1 MGDNCIITTRSLQDT
16 IEALRDVI
24 QAQQMEHQLPPH
36 EPTATE
42 YFAILSTTLSVGG
55 SGGERMVELLKIL
68 QAVIPATSKH
78 VLKLQFKTVSQ
89 TILSILK
96 TQSTDWNDLLIQ
108 SLLSVLGAII
118 MEQEC
123 SNGFWDSVHALQSIN
138 AILAFVDSDHPKHR
152 KLCHDTILSIMK
164 LHHQHKTNN
173 LRSYIIDFC
182 IGVILSCSRAAYKR
196 SHFVILMLEGI
207 IVFCPESKLLQLLD
221 YCIRLQVCDIPKLTA
236 AVYRMYDTL
245 YQNPSFSFSAIVGH
259 QSLSLLV
266 GSRPS
271 TSDMEANSFYC
282 TALASGLICIRKQ
295 SRSLVMDLLDPIVRE
310 LVAQSESD
318 FIQVHCAVGAALKR
332 VLSVVFERPALV
344 RTKHTS
350 AAVSEEEG
358 RLQTVLDSLAGIF
371 EIKYVPAWLYVM
383 DAIRTLFDTFRM
395 NGRPVSALRSTI
407 ESLAMMLQALE
418 LRAIQVDA
426 SVHIALTDS
435 LVAALRCCGFKQ
447 FLDMVPLI
455 STTTA
460 TTTTTC
466 SSDGGRERSSTAEEG
481 LIPTNREWV
490 LDFLLK
496 HVKGMPCSLSDF
508 GNCILPIAGRYN
520 DRAKGSSSSADE
532 EKMKGLQ
539 KRMVQ
544 LWSLLPEMC
553 VLHVTDVVESFPRLV
568 PILERL
574 FMNPEYP
581 QQLTHIIVTTLLNL
595 AKGVRQRCPR
605 ALSSSSSSSNS
616 SSSSSSSND
625 STAVTAELDALRSM
639 AFKFLPLILQ
649 YIEGI
654 AIGDPKFQDGVSC
667 ISAWSDI
674 APSALVSTISR
685 KLLQLVLSTTAVEG
699 PENIAAAGWMSVM
712 VAIIPLLSE
721 SLIQLLFRSIRPLL
735 TASESSSV
743 QKRAY
748 GLLLA
753 LLTHHRAIIVTF
765 EDPIDILKDISAALL
780 TCHVSSRT
788 LRFRCIESLLSDM
801 TADVMEG
808 TLGHVFEEVLVCLK
822 DVNKKSR
829 DGAMSILKLFIH
841 TLQPGDMMTELS
853 KVLHLEGA
861 SSSLKSSA
869 ATGLCILIMTHRT
882 SEVVLVRSVELLPSV
897 GELLVD
903 DCPHQTKAALS
914 YIRVFVS
921 VQPPVVVDR
930 LLPEIVAAF
939 TQSLGTHK
947 AKFSSR
953 CRAIMRKLV
962 QRVDEEALRSVV
974 PSADLPLLDYV
985 CKYARRA
992 QRKKEIKEKQ
1002 NRVDRMLGSDSDDDD
1017 SDDDEDEDGFN
1028 DDEGEGFDPD
1038 STLMQV
1044 SAALQSSSSSS
1055 SSRESYVDYRLGS
1068 RPKAKRAGESTD
1080 SGRVWFPSS
1089 LQDLMEDQPSQNNRG
1104 GTADAD
1110 RKSTSRGG
1118 AVVESNHHHHHHN
1131 HLIGKRSRG
1140 DYQNSASSSNG
1151 DRGLDGSSRSSSSSN
1166 KKREDEDDDPY
1177 QVIVTADG
1185 KVVVKE
1191 VEVESPS
1198 LVPNDPSKLV
1208 KQGEDSHLKSDK
1220 QKQQQQQQQL
1230 SKRRKLNLHEP
1241 GIEYRSKK
1249 SGGDIWKKGMLEP
1262 HAFIPLDPRLLSKKH
1277 HREAVSHFGVV
1288 VKSKDGKKKR
1298 ADNRREVAKKK
1309 SNSRAGAAAKK
1320 RHRA

>member
-1 MGDNCIITTRSLQDT
+1 
-16 IEALRDVI
+16 
-24 QAQQMEHQLPPH
+24 MEHQLPSH

-42 YFAILSTTLSVGG
+42 YFAIISTTLSVG
-55 SGGERMVELLKIL
+55 SGGDRLVELLKIL

-96 TQSTDWNDLLIQ
+96 SQSTDSSSDLLIQ

-138 AILAFVDSDHPKHR
+138 AILSFVDSDHPKHR

-164 LHHQHKTNN
+164 LHHQQKTNS
-173 LRSYIIDFC
+173 LRSYIFDFC
-182 IGVILSCSRAAYKR
+182 VGVILSCSRAAYKR

-207 IVFCPESKLLQLLD
+207 IVFCPEAKLLQLLD

-245 YQNPSFSFSAIVGH
+245 YQNPSFSFSAAVGH

-271 TSDMEANSFYC
+271 TPDMEANSFYC

-295 SRSLVMDLLDPIVRE
+295 NRPLVMDLLDPIVRE
-310 LVAQSESD
+310 LIAQSESD

-344 RTKHTS
+344 RTKHTA

-358 RLQTVLDSLAGIF
+358 RLQAVLDSLAGIF

-395 NGRPVSALRSTI
+395 NGRPAAALRSTI
-407 ESLAMMLQALE
+407 ESLARMLQALE

-447 FLDMVPLI
+447 FLDMVPLLPTAT
-455 STTTA
+455 SAATTA
-460 TTTTTC
+460 PSSSC
-466 SSDGGRERSSTAEEG
+466 SSSSIGAEEG

-496 HVKGMPCSLSDF
+496 HVKGMPCSLADF
-508 GNCILPIAGRYN
+508 GNCILPIASRYN
-520 DRAKGSSSSADE
+520 DRAKSSTADE
-532 EKMKGLQ
+532 ERMKGLQ

-581 QQLTHIIVTTLLNL
+581 QQLSPIIVMTLLNL

-605 ALSSSSSSSNS
+605 ASSSSSSSSNS
-616 SSSSSSSND
+616 SSNNND
-625 STAVTAELDALRSM
+625 STVAAAAAVTTELDALRSM
-639 AFKFLPLILQ
+639 AFKFLPLVLQ
-649 YIEGI
+649 YIESI

-685 KLLQLVLSTTAVEG
+685 KLLQLVLSTTAAEG

-748 GLLLA
+748 GLLLS
-753 LLTHHRAIIVTF
+753 LLTHHRGIVVTF
-765 EDPIDILKDISAALL
+765 EDPMDILKDISAALL

-801 TADVMEG
+801 TAEVMGG
-808 TLGHVFEEVLVCLK
+808 TLEHVLEEVLVCLK

-841 TLQPGDMMTELS
+841 TLQPGVMMAELS
-853 KVLHLEGA
+853 KVLHDERA

-869 ATGLCILIMTHRT
+869 TTGLCILIMTHRS
-882 SEVVLVRSVELLPSV
+882 SEVVLVRSVEMLPSV

-903 DCPHQTKAALS
+903 DCSHQTKAALS
-914 YIRVFVS
+914 YLRVFVS
-921 VQPPVVVDR
+921 VQPPAVINR

-1002 NRVDRMLGSDSDDDD
+1002 SRVDRMLGSDSDDDSDDEDDDED
-1017 SDDDEDEDGFN
+1017 SDDDENGFN
-1028 DDEGEGFDPD
+1028 DDEGVGINPN

-1044 SAALQSSSSSS
+1044 SAALQSSSSSLS
-1055 SSRESYVDYRLGS
+1055 SSRESNYADYRLGS
-1068 RPKAKRAGESTD
+1068 RPKAKRAGESTAS
-1080 SGRVWFPSS
+1080 SGRVWLPSS
-1089 LQDLMEDQPSQNNRG
+1089 LDDLMEDQPSQNSSRG
-1104 GTADAD
+1104 GGGGGGGG
-1110 RKSTSRGG
+1110 RSTSRDSS
-1118 AVVESNHHHHHHN
+1118 AAAAVESHH
-1131 HLIGKRSRG
+1131 HLIGKRNRG
-1140 DYQNSASSSNG
+1140 DYQTNASSSYG
-1151 DRGLDGSSRSSSSSN
+1151 DRGIDGSSSSSSSSSN
-1166 KKREDEDDDPY
+1166 KRDEDDDDPY

-1185 KVVVKE
+1185 KVVVKA
-1191 VEVESPS
+1191 VEVESPI
-1198 LVPNDPSKLV
+1198 LVNDPSKPV
-1208 KQGEDSHLKSDK
+1208 KPGDGRTDSSSRLKSDK
-1220 QKQQQQQQQL
+1220 QQQQQ
-1230 SKRRKLNLHEP
+1230 SKKRKLNLHEP

-1249 SGGDIWKKGMLEP
+1249 SGGDVWKKGMLEP

-1298 ADNRREVAKKK
+1298 ADNRREDAKKK
-1309 SNSRAGAAAKK
+1309 KSSNSNSSRGGTAKK

>member
-1 MGDNCIITTRSLQDT
+1 MGDNSIITTRSLQDT

-24 QAQQMEHQLPPH
+24 QAQQVEHQLPPH

-68 QAVIPATSKH
+68 QAVIPTTSKH

-96 TQSTDWNDLLIQ
+96 TQSTNGNELLIQ

-152 KLCHDTILSIMK
+152 KLCHDTIFSIMK

-245 YQNPSFSFSAIVGH
+245 YQNPSFSFSAVVGH

-371 EIKYVPAWLYVM
+371 EIKYVPSWLYVM

-455 STTTA
+455 STTTTTT

-553 VLHVTDVVESFPRLV
+553 ELHVTDVVESFPRLV

-605 ALSSSSSSSNS
+605 ALSSSSSSNS

-639 AFKFLPLILQ
+639 AFKFLPLVLQ

-654 AIGDPKFQDGVSC
+654 AIGDPKFQDGISC

-685 KLLQLVLSTTAVEG
+685 KLLQLVLSTTAAEG

-753 LLTHHRAIIVTF
+753 LLTHHRGIIVTF

-808 TLGHVFEEVLVCLK
+808 TLEHVFEEVLVCLK

-829 DGAMSILKLFIH
+829 DGAMSILKLFIR
-841 TLQPGDMMTELS
+841 TLQPGDMMAELS

-869 ATGLCILIMTHRT
+869 ATGLCILIMTHRN
-882 SEVVLVRSVELLPSV
+882 SEVVLARSVELLPSV

-921 VQPPVVVDR
+921 VQSPVVLDR
-930 LLPEIVAAF
+930 LLPEIVTAF

-1002 NRVDRMLGSDSDDDD
+1002 NRVDRMLGSDSDDD
-1017 SDDDEDEDGFN
+1017 SDVDEDEDGFN

-1055 SSRESYVDYRLGS
+1055 YVDYRLGS
-1068 RPKAKRAGESTD
+1068 RPKAKRAGESAD
-1080 SGRVWFPSS
+1080 SGRVWLPSS
-1089 LQDLMEDQPSQNNRG
+1089 LEDLMEDQPSQNSRG
-1104 GTADAD
+1104 GTADVD
-1110 RKSTSRGG
+1110 RRSTSRGG
-1118 AVVESNHHHHHHN
+1118 AVVESNHHHHNHH
-1131 HLIGKRSRG
+1131 IGKRSRG
-1140 DYQNSASSSNG
+1140 DYQNS
-1151 DRGLDGSSRSSSSSN
+1151 DRVLDGSGSGSSSSN
-1166 KKREDEDDDPY
+1166 KSKGDEDDDPY

-1191 VEVESPS
+1191 VEIESPS
-1198 LVPNDPSKLV
+1198 LVLNDPSKLA
-1208 KQGEDSHLKSDK
+1208 KLGEASHLKSDK
-1220 QKQQQQQQQL
+1220 QKQQQQQS

-1249 SGGDIWKKGMLEP
+1249 SGGDVWKKGMLEP

-1309 SNSRAGAAAKK
+1309 SNSRVGAAAKK